1 MAMPLEATVE
11 NAGPSRQLLFYTL
24 VLVAFLA
31 ASGVPTPLYPLYQ
44 SSWHFST
51 PMLTLAF
58 ALYMFTLLLAL
69 LTTGKLSEY
78 MGRRPVI
85 LIGLVIEIASM
96 LCFLV
101 AHDLTI
107 LLVARALQGLAT
119 GIATSALG
127 AAIIDTDHRRGPVL
141 ASVAPL
147 VGMGLGA
154 LCSGVLVDLAPYP
167 MRLGFI
173 LMTAIF
179 IWQLIGL
186 RGTRESVSPRSGAL
200 ASLRPTARIPA
211 PVRPT
216 FLRVIPACIAS
227 WSLGGFSLSL
237 GPVLARQ
244 VSGIETSMI
253 GGAMVS
259 LLSMMGAVGVWNL
272 RRQKTRRILLLSSIL
287 LPLGVSIVLLG
298 VATHSI
304 LTLLIGFAIAGPGFG
319 GGFMGAMRAIMP
331 LAPDGG
337 RASLMAVL
345 YVVSYLSAS
354 LPAMVAGNATQHF
367 GLEPTVYGYGAYV
380 IALSLMA
387 LVGMLSQRQATA

>member
-1 MAMPLEATVE
+1 MATTVDTVVE
-11 NAGPSRQLLFYTL
+11 NTAAPRQLVFYTL
-24 VLVAFLA
+24 VTVAFLA
-31 ASGVPTPLYPLYQ
+31 ASGVPTPLYPIYQ
-44 SSWHFST
+44 ASWHFST

-58 ALYMFTLLLAL
+58 ALYMFALLLAL

-78 MGRRPVI
+78 LGRRPVI
-85 LIGLVIEIASM
+85 LLGLVIEIASM

-101 AHDLTI
+101 ANDLNV
-107 LLVARALQGLAT
+107 LLMARALQGLAT

-127 AAIIDTDHRRGPVL
+127 AAIIDTDPRRGPIL
-141 ASVAPL
+141 ASVAPF

-154 LCSGVLVDLAPYP
+154 LGSGLMVDLAPYP

-173 LMTAIF
+173 VMTGLF
-179 IWQLIGL
+179 IWQLFGL

-200 ASLRPTARIPA
+200 SSLRPTARIPA

-237 GPVLARQ
+237 GPVLAKQ
-244 VSGIETSMI
+244 VSGMETAMI
-253 GGAMVS
+253 GGALVS
-259 LLSMMGAVGVWNL
+259 LLSMMGAVGVWSL
-272 RRQKTRRILLLSSIL
+272 RRQQTRNILLLSSIL
-287 LPLGVSIVLLG
+287 LPLGVSIVLMG

-304 LTLLIGFAIAGPGFG
+304 LALLIGFTVAGPGFG

-337 RASLMAVL
+337 RAALMAVL

-354 LPAMVAGNATQHF
+354 LPALAAGFATQQF
-367 GLEPTVYGYGAYV
+367 GLESTVYGLGGYV
-380 IALSLMA
+380 ILLSLMA
-387 LVGMLSQRQATA
+387 LGGVLKQRNA

>member
-1 MAMPLEATVE
+1 MAPPDSARAE
-11 NAGPSRQLLFYTL
+11 NAPAPRQLAFYTL
-24 VLVAFLA
+24 VVVAFLA
-31 ASGVPTPLYPLYQ
+31 ASSVPTPLYPLYQ
-44 SSWHFST
+44 ANWQFST

-78 MGRRPVI
+78 LGRRPVI
-85 LIGLVIEIASM
+85 LLGLGIETAAM

-101 AHDLTI
+101 AQDLGI
-107 LLVARALQGLAT
+107 LLLARALQGLAT

-127 AAIIDTDHRRGPVL
+127 AAIIDTDHQRGPIL

-154 LCSGVLVDLAPYP
+154 LGSGLLVDVAPYP
-167 MRLGFI
+167 MRLGFL
-173 LMTAIF
+173 LMTGIF
-179 IWQLIGL
+179 VWQLIGL
-186 RGTRESVSPRSGAL
+186 RGTRESVAPRSGAL
-200 ASLRPTARIPA
+200 ASLKPTARIPA

-237 GPVLARQ
+237 GPVLAKQ
-244 VSGIETSMI
+244 VSGIETALI
-253 GGAMVS
+253 GGAMVC
-259 LLSMMGAVGVWNL
+259 LLSLMGAAGVWRL
-272 RRQKTRRILLLSSIL
+272 RRKETRHILLLSSTL

-298 VATHSI
+298 VMTDSI
-304 LTLLIGFAIAGPGFG
+304 VTLLLGFGVAGPGFG

-331 LAPDGG
+331 LAPDGE

-354 LPAMVAGNATQHF
+354 LPALVAGFATQQF
-367 GLEPTVYGYGAYV
+367 GLEPTVYGLGGYV
-380 IALSLMA
+380 ILLALLA
-387 LVGMLSQRQATA
+387 LWGVSRQRVE